1 MPKDL
6 KALEKAPNVAYDD
19 ALKHSHK
26 VRCVKGHTATRSNL
40 VVPWKIT
47 HIVVIIT

>member
-19 ALKHSHK
+19 VLKDSHR
-26 VRCVKGHTATRSNL
+26 VWCVKGHTVTISNL

-47 HIVVIIT
+47 HIIT